1 MMMMLAWRPFI
12 DPLDLHGMWFLFLI
26 PLSLGIAVVYKAVRL
41 RSMDRYWQNVVVM
54 TGQIIVGMIA
64 LGALSYV
71 VIQVVVPLLVPIEM

>member
-41 RSMDRYWQNVVVM
+41 RSMDRYWQNVAVM